1 MPLYEILPATGQ
13 SFSFYHSKYMNAPSV
28 SPGEALFWDNGA
40 MQSLITLS
48 EIESAINF
56 WRQRSP
62 SVGEELRLC
71 REASSLAT
79 PYARMIIERRQS
91 LPVAELSDHA
101 QQAFREWQA
110 ALSK

>member
-1 MPLYEILPATGQ
+1 
-13 SFSFYHSKYMNAPSV
+13 
-28 SPGEALFWDNGA
+28 

-71 REASSLAT
+71 KEASSLAT
-79 PYARMIIERRQS
+79 PYALMIIERRHQLNVS
-91 LPVAELSDHA
+91 DLSEQAQVALVGWQEHLAS
-101 QQAFREWQA
+101 QQ
-110 ALSK
+110 KNT

>member
-1 MPLYEILPATGQ
+1 
-13 SFSFYHSKYMNAPSV
+13 
-28 SPGEALFWDNGA
+28 

-79 PYARMIIERRQS
+79 AYARMIIEHRAS
-91 LPVAELSDHA
+91 LPLAELNETA
-101 QQAFREWQA
+101 QQAFRDWQTTIN
-110 ALSK
+110 K

>member
-1 MPLYEILPATGQ
+1 
-13 SFSFYHSKYMNAPSV
+13 
-28 SPGEALFWDNGA
+28 
-40 MQSLITLS
+40 MQSLITLP

-91 LPVAELSDHA
+91 LPVSELSETA
-101 QQAFREWQA
+101 QQAFREWCA
-110 ALSK
+110 VVAK